1 MSKTIAMFA
10 AALALIAITPACTD
24 NKTTILNRTNAIYK
38 NIKLIVTDPEIAAMI
53 SDDAM
58 ATLAEAERV
67 YLLAVQAFENVELD
81 SDNGKSALQTI
92 VDCADIILTVI
103 DTLDVLDQYE
113 PVITTARLS
122 VELLKVNIPA

>member
-10 AALALIAITPACTD
+10 AALALIAITPACT
-24 NKTTILNRTNAIYK
+24 
-38 NIKLIVTDPEIAAMI
+38 
-53 SDDAM
+53 
-58 ATLAEAERV
+58 
-67 YLLAVQAFENVELD
+67 
-81 SDNGKSALQTI
+81 
-92 VDCADIILTVI
+92 DIILTVI